1 MQLLLSWIVVIL
13 ALAGAHLAADR
24 FALDWLLYV
33 ALALDVLAGI
43 ALLITLLGLLCRR
56 THQVSRTVT
65 LNQSADAVFAAI
77 SDIAGVP
84 AWNKMVL
91 KAEKL
96 PDRNGHE
103 LWRETYTGNYPVLL
117 ETTESSPPNRLVRT
131 IADENGP
138 FTGRWEFAI
147 APQEPGVQL
156 TITEFGAVPNPFFRF
171 MARMFMDPHQ
181 YIDLY
186 LKALAGKFNET
197 AAITLPA
204 KS

>member
-1 MQLLLSWIVVIL
+1 MQLLLSWIVVL
-13 ALAGAHLAADR
+13 VALAGAHLAADR
-24 FALDWLLYV
+24 FALDWLFYV
-33 ALALDVLAGI
+33 AIGLDVFAGI
-43 ALLITLLGLLCRR
+43 ILLITLLGLLCKR

-65 LNQSADAVFAAI
+65 LNQPAEAVWHAI
-77 SDIAGVP
+77 SDIASVP
-84 AWNKMVL
+84 SWNKMVL

-103 LWRETYTGNYPVLL
+103 LWRETYSGNYPILL
-117 ETTESSPPNRLVRT
+117 ETTELSPPTRLIRT
-131 IADENGP
+131 IADERGP

-147 APQEPGVQL
+147 DTQEAGVRL

-197 AAITLPA
+197 AAITTPA
-204 KS
+204 KT